1 MARDRLRHQQ
11 ATSTITMAE
20 SLETEVLRMLNL
32 LDADSLTSACEILG
46 LDIPEQNKCNSKLL
60 LKYILRNLN
69 SK

>member
-1 MARDRLRHQQ
+1 MARDQQ

-20 SLETEVLRMLNL
+20 NLQTEVLQMLNL
-32 LDADSLTSACEILG
+32 LNADSLTSACEILD

-60 LKYILRNLN
+60 LKYILTNLN